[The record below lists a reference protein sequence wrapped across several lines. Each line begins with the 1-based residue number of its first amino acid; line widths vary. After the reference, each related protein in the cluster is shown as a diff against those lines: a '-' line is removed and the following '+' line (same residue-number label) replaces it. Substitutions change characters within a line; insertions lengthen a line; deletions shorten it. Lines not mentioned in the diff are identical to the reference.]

1 MRHILIVDDDT
12 LLRRGLGFHLGKHGY
27 KAQGVAS
34 AEDALAVIRRDPPDL
49 VLMDIGLAGMDGLEA
64 MKQIHHHINLPV
76 ILLTARRRELDQVL
90 GLELGADDYVVKP
103 FDPDVLLARIRSV
116 LRRATATVAKTEE
129 TVLTVG
135 AIQIDIAAHT
145 VTVRGNR
152 VEVPPRGFDLLV
164 TLAQNAGN
172 VVTTDDIM
180 NRVWGADFVGEPQII
195 YVYVRWLREKLEDD
209 PNHPTRLLTVRGVGY
224 KLVNGWET
232 GKE

>member
-1 MRHILIVDDDT
+1 MRQILIVDDDN
-12 LLRRGLGFHLGKHGY
+12 LLRRGLGFHLEKNGFKT
-27 KAQGVAS
+27 QGVAS
-34 AEDALAVIRRDPPDL
+34 AEDALAIIRRDPPDL
-49 VLMDIGLAGMDGLEA
+49 VLMDIGLTGMDGLEA

-116 LRRATATVAKTEE
+116 LRRATAPGFSKNEE
-129 TVLTVG
+129 TLITVG
-135 AIQIDIAAHT
+135 AIQIDLAAHT
-145 VTVRGNR
+145 VTVNGTL
-152 VEVPPRGFDLLV
+152 VELPPRAFDLLV

-195 YVYVRWLREKLEDD
+195 YVYVRWLREKLEED
-209 PNHPTRLLTVRGVGY
+209 PNRPTRLLTVRGVGY
-224 KLVNGWET
+224 KLVAA
-232 GKE
+232 

>member
-1 MRHILIVDDDT
+1 MRQILIVDDDN
-12 LLRRGLGFHLGKHGY
+12 LLRRGLGFHLEKNGY

-116 LRRATATVAKTEE
+116 LRRAAAASFSKAEE
-129 TVLTVG
+129 TLLTVG
-135 AIQIDIAAHT
+135 AIQIDLAAHT
-145 VTVRGNR
+145 VTLRGNPI
-152 VEVPPRGFDLLV
+152 ELPPRGFDLLV

-195 YVYVRWLREKLEDD
+195 YVYMRWLREKLEDD
-209 PNHPTRLLTVRGVGY
+209 PNRPTRLLTVRGVGY
-224 KLVNGWET
+224 KLMSV
-232 GKE
+232 